1 MSAPLM
7 SYVLTGVL
15 ALFWATVAVLAL
27 TRRDAGRWRML
38 VASGAGVLALEG
50 LLGRVFWEWFLRSSQ
65 SYALAQLVTVL
76 EMAVTLLG
84 LGLVVAGAFSGR
96 RSTPGLQ
103 GGVPNPYGR

>member
-7 SYVLTGVL
+7 SYVQTGVL
-15 ALFWATVAVLAL
+15 AL
-27 TRRDAGRWRML
+27 
-38 VASGAGVLALEG
+38 E
-50 LLGRVFWEWFLRSSQ
+50 
-65 SYALAQLVTVL
+65 AQ
-76 EMAVTLLG
+76 LG

>member
-15 ALFWATVAVLAL
+15 ALDAL
-27 TRRDAGRWRML
+27 L
-38 VASGAGVLALEG
+38 S
-50 LLGRVFWEWFLRSSQ
+50 RVFWESFSLSSH
-65 SYALAQLVTVL
+65 SDALAQLVTVL

-84 LGLVVAGAFSGR
+84 LGLVVVGAFSGR